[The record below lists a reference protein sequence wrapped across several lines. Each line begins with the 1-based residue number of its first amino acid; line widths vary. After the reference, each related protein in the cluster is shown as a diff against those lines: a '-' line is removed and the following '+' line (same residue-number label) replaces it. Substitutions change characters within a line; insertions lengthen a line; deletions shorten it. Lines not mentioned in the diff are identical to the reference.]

1 MFDDFLK
8 NRYNFLIASKAK
20 SKIKIQMRKKL
31 QFITG
36 LLSLALAAAP
46 VAYASNGIAITVK
59 NPDPYTNN
67 QSWFV
72 YEKMPGEVI
81 KDIATI
87 KNQGDK
93 DAHIRV
99 YAVDAT
105 SNTSGSFILKFLNDK
120 QLGIGS
126 WTDVEKKELTIKPE
140 ERIDIPFTINI
151 PQDATPSEY
160 YGGIV
165 VETGGENDSKL
176 CEEDGKCN
184 TSVSVKTRIGSRIY
198 ITIPGKISEKVTWSD
213 FGFDRDWNGQSYLTF
228 GIKNEGNVAY
238 EPKAQIDIYDQNNNL
253 FDHFEAD
260 LGDSLPGTN
269 TSKKISWSK
278 QPPLF
283 GNYTAKADV
292 RFEKKFQTTSNM
304 HGASFTD
311 SKNLKIL
318 VAPCNIVIP
327 GLLLLIISGLFGISH
342 KLWYRKTAKA
352 WSTYQVTENEDIMTI
367 AEEKKISWKLLAKVN
382 HMKAPYIVRKGHSI
396 KVPPTKDQNTNN
408 EK

>member
-1 MFDDFLK
+1 
-8 NRYNFLIASKAK
+8 
-20 SKIKIQMRKKL
+20 MRKKI

-36 LLSLALAAAP
+36 LLTLVLATAP
-46 VAYASNGIAITVK
+46 IANATNGIAITVK

-81 KDIATI
+81 DDIATI
-87 KNQGDK
+87 KNQGEK
-93 DAHIRV
+93 DAHVHV

-120 QLGIGS
+120 QLGVGA
-126 WTDVEKKELTIKPE
+126 WTSVEKKELTIKPE
-140 ERIDIPFTINI
+140 ERVDIPFKITIPEN
-151 PQDATPSEY
+151 ATPSEY

-165 VETGGENDSKL
+165 VETGGDADSKV
-176 CEEDGKCN
+176 CENNGKCN

-213 FGFDRDWNGQSYLTF
+213 FGFDRDWSGQSYLTF

-238 EPKAQIDIYDQNNNL
+238 EPKAEIEIYDQNNKL
-253 FDHFEAD
+253 FDHFDAD
-260 LGDSLPGTN
+260 LGDSLPGST
-269 TSKKISWSK
+269 TSKKIAWSK
-278 QPPLF
+278 QPSLF
-283 GNYTAKADV
+283 GNYTAKANV
-292 RFEKKFQTTSNM
+292 SFVKKFQTTSNM
-304 HGASFTD
+304 HGASYTD
-311 SKNLKIL
+311 TKNLKIM
-318 VAPCNIVIP
+318 VAPWHTIIVTLAI
-327 GLLLLIISGLFGISH
+327 LAVLGLFGISH

-352 WSTYQVTENEDIMTI
+352 WTNYQVNSNEDIMTI
-367 AEEKKISWKLLAKVN
+367 ADEKKISWKLLAKIN
-382 HMKAPYIVRKGHSI
+382 HLKAPYIIKKGHSI